1 LAFTRNEKFPFL
13 NERLSREP
21 HIEEILTEIDFLQK
35 NWIKN
40 KAGELATA
48 AYLNESRNVKLPLT
62 QKRLMNIEFLL
73 NELVKHHPDEV
84 KPVYSFLFSVEP
96 ESKKLNIE
104 EKVEYTLLM
113 DEGDYH
119 ALQYA
124 RDSISTRSLLELLKT
139 FRLFNL
145 TKLIKKAKNRNH
157 LSQLIK
163 QQIGKTIFTFKN
175 YSLDKSGVE
184 IVEDYC
190 FHKDNYEAVKNRL
203 DVEKLKDII
212 DLHSLAINRRLK
224 NLGILNSYISDYRDS
239 KIDYIL
245 NILTVELATSL
256 DRKDILEVKNFQSLR
271 DCINKVERILDPVV
285 MLDGDISEYIKN
297 NFFITDREILSMFR
311 DLTGESLNRWL
322 SEKISTGRI
331 VTFSLPDGTLY
342 LFDSTQFMSKY
353 EEVVH
358 LILHNPHFKFMED
371 KQKEEM
377 FFKADLLTDVG
388 KKITSSPEL
397 SRKILTGDSAMHF
410 KKLMSEYEAFKFAQ
424 EELDEYFETAEQKTS
439 FFSSIIYAV
448 ASLFKKKERVKNK
461 GKQATGKK
469 IYKSRM
475 KKISKE
481 SQDIYKLIADKK
493 SPLIPLSDFIE
504 LKPENEPKIDT
515 IIRDLRGNDLKIV
528 IPIYNARQV
537 LYPIRSKKYLMSD
550 VEYLLVDPEVAKTPE
565 SIREFIDNIT
575 GYKFKEDTISG
586 NALFSIEKYLFSIH
600 RQNRAKNLKNQK

>member
-1 LAFTRNEKFPFL
+1 MAFTRNEKFPFL

>member
-1 LAFTRNEKFPFL
+1 
-13 NERLSREP
+13 
-21 HIEEILTEIDFLQK
+21 
-35 NWIKN
+35 
-40 KAGELATA
+40 
-48 AYLNESRNVKLPLT
+48 
-62 QKRLMNIEFLL
+62 
-73 NELVKHHPDEV
+73 
-84 KPVYSFLFSVEP
+84 
-96 ESKKLNIE
+96 
-104 EKVEYTLLM
+104 M

>member
-342 LFDSTQFMSKY
+342 LFELTQFMSKY

>member
-1 LAFTRNEKFPFL
+1 MAFTRNEKFPFL

-104 EKVEYTLLM
+104 EKVEYTLLI

>member
-73 NELVKHHPDEV
+73 NELVRHHPDEV

>member
-1 LAFTRNEKFPFL
+1 MAFTRNEKFPFL

-113 DEGDYH
+113 NEGDYN

-448 ASLFKKKERVKNK
+448 ASLFKKKEKVKNK

>member
-1 LAFTRNEKFPFL
+1 MAFTRNEKFPFL

-448 ASLFKKKERVKNK
+448 ASLFKKKEKVKNK

>member
-104 EKVEYTLLM
+104 EKVEYTLLI

>member
-1 LAFTRNEKFPFL
+1 
-13 NERLSREP
+13 
-21 HIEEILTEIDFLQK
+21 
-35 NWIKN
+35 
-40 KAGELATA
+40 
-48 AYLNESRNVKLPLT
+48 
-62 QKRLMNIEFLL
+62 
-73 NELVKHHPDEV
+73 
-84 KPVYSFLFSVEP
+84 
-96 ESKKLNIE
+96 
-104 EKVEYTLLM
+104 
-113 DEGDYH
+113 
-119 ALQYA
+119 
-124 RDSISTRSLLELLKT
+124 
-139 FRLFNL
+139 
-145 TKLIKKAKNRNH
+145 
-157 LSQLIK
+157 
-163 QQIGKTIFTFKN
+163 
-175 YSLDKSGVE
+175 
-184 IVEDYC
+184 
-190 FHKDNYEAVKNRL
+190 
-203 DVEKLKDII
+203 
-212 DLHSLAINRRLK
+212 
-224 NLGILNSYISDYRDS
+224 
-239 KIDYIL
+239 
-245 NILTVELATSL
+245 
-256 DRKDILEVKNFQSLR
+256 
-271 DCINKVERILDPVV
+271 

-448 ASLFKKKERVKNK
+448 ASLFKKKEKVKNK

>member
-73 NELVKHHPDEV
+73 NELVKHHPEEV
-84 KPVYSFLFSVEP
+84 RPVYSFLFSVEP

-448 ASLFKKKERVKNK
+448 ASLFKKKEKVKNK

>member
-1 LAFTRNEKFPFL
+1 MAFTRNEKFPFL

-73 NELVKHHPDEV
+73 NELVRHHPDEV

>member
-256 DRKDILEVKNFQSLR
+256 D
-271 DCINKVERILDPVV
+271 
-285 MLDGDISEYIKN
+285 
-297 NFFITDREILSMFR
+297 
-311 DLTGESLNRWL
+311 
-322 SEKISTGRI
+322 
-331 VTFSLPDGTLY
+331 
-342 LFDSTQFMSKY
+342 
-353 EEVVH
+353 
-358 LILHNPHFKFMED
+358 
-371 KQKEEM
+371 
-377 FFKADLLTDVG
+377 
-388 KKITSSPEL
+388 
-397 SRKILTGDSAMHF
+397 
-410 KKLMSEYEAFKFAQ
+410 
-424 EELDEYFETAEQKTS
+424 
-439 FFSSIIYAV
+439 
-448 ASLFKKKERVKNK
+448 
-461 GKQATGKK
+461 
-469 IYKSRM
+469 
-475 KKISKE
+475 
-481 SQDIYKLIADKK
+481 
-493 SPLIPLSDFIE
+493 
-504 LKPENEPKIDT
+504 
-515 IIRDLRGNDLKIV
+515 
-528 IPIYNARQV
+528 
-537 LYPIRSKKYLMSD
+537 
-550 VEYLLVDPEVAKTPE
+550 
-565 SIREFIDNIT
+565 
-575 GYKFKEDTISG
+575 
-586 NALFSIEKYLFSIH
+586 
-600 RQNRAKNLKNQK
+600 

>member
-1 LAFTRNEKFPFL
+1 MAFTRNEKFPFL

-175 YSLDKSGVE
+175 YSLDKIGVE

>member
-1 LAFTRNEKFPFL
+1 MAFTRNEKFPFL

-342 LFDSTQFMSKY
+342 LFDSAQFMSKY

-448 ASLFKKKERVKNK
+448 ASLFKKKEKVKNK

>member
-448 ASLFKKKERVKNK
+448 ASLFKKKEKVKNK

>member
-1 LAFTRNEKFPFL
+1 
-13 NERLSREP
+13 
-21 HIEEILTEIDFLQK
+21 
-35 NWIKN
+35 
-40 KAGELATA
+40 
-48 AYLNESRNVKLPLT
+48 
-62 QKRLMNIEFLL
+62 MNIEFLL

>member
-1 LAFTRNEKFPFL
+1 MAFTRNEKFPFL

-461 GKQATGKK
+461 EKQATSKK